1 VFFTTLIFGALMPVF
16 VKLFKSTEV
25 VQEKYKPRAETGA
38 FDKELVQ
45 IDYLHPNNII
55 EYL

>member
-1 VFFTTLIFGALMPVF
+1 MFFTTLIFGALMPIF

-25 VQEKYKPRAETGA
+25 VKENYKPRAETGT

-55 EYL
+55 EY